1 MQPPREGGM
10 HFWEKMENSMKRRII
25 STVLCA
31 AMVISLT
38 ACGSGTPG
46 KDSTASEALKT
57 EAAST
62 SPQTE
67 PDGTKEPET
76 ADAQQPEKLMA
87 IVNKEGK
94 RLGAIDADSACSA
107 VDGGVF
113 YSVVE
118 MAEYAQT
125 GTARYYFFR
134 AEDGKN
140 ILLGTLEDQGYEAAY
155 TRTELDGVIYT
166 LATVG
171 NAFDDKPDTLYL
183 LAFDTAAE
191 TMTKYAVS
199 ADGFPYAAMAVSG
212 GKLLIMNHEMNAA
225 KADKVYEF
233 DPASGTVREV
243 LSIPD
248 DGKSSLRSVAGA
260 EEGFYLLRLGLSG
273 GMPEEMFLDRYDS
286 AYQLTDSLSL
296 NGLIIPAMKD
306 LPGMEGEAD
315 VLTEFGLAAGGFA
328 VQDGRYLFYEN
339 FGRIRVII
347 DLETG
352 EALFAD
358 QDLWSMVHGGGEP
371 AVYEIAFEP
380 YGAGEGPKILS
391 VKDGKLESLP
401 FSPDDSHYFLRAVSC
416 SADGTWLFRM
426 ANSAPAGMGEEILYL
441 WK

>member
-1 MQPPREGGM
+1 MCKKAVILLLAALLFFAAGCGGSRTPAEPGTYAPTDPQQSAEAPATSDTAAPIAPTPRHPVDLLTEDG
-10 HFWEKMENSMKRRII
+10 SRAAAPD
-25 STVLCA
+25 SDTLCTV
-31 AMVISLT
+31 
-38 ACGSGTPG
+38 
-46 KDSTASEALKT
+46 T
-57 EAAST
+57 ET
-62 SPQTE
+62 
-67 PDGTKEPET
+67 
-76 ADAQQPEKLMA
+76 
-87 IVNKEGK
+87 
-94 RLGAIDADSACSA
+94 
-107 VDGGVF
+107 GVF
-113 YSVVE
+113 YSVF
-118 MAEYAQT
+118 APGGAPT
-125 GTARYYFFR
+125 GPAVYRWIDTAAR
-134 AEDGKN
+134 EDVP
-140 ILLGTLEDQGYEAAY
+140 LLTLEDQGYEAAY

-183 LAFDTAAE
+183 LAFDPAAE

-233 DPASGTVREV
+233 DPASGTVREI

-260 EEGFYLLRLGLSG
+260 EDGFYLLRLGLSG

-286 AYQLTDSLSL
+286 AYQLTDSVSL
-296 NGLIIPAMKD
+296 NGLIIPAMKN

-328 VQDGRYLFYEN
+328 VQDGHWLFYEN

-358 QDLWSMVHGGGEP
+358 QDLWSMAHGGGEP

-380 YGAGEGPKILS
+380 YGAGEGPKILT
-391 VKDGKLESLP
+391 VKDGKTEMLS
-401 FSPDDSHYFLRAVSC
+401 FQPDDSRFFLQNASC
-416 SADGTWLFRM
+416 SADGTWLIRM
-426 ANSAPAGMGEEILYL
+426 ADSAPAGMGEEILYL